1 MNNHWLQHV
10 NVKVMAE
17 SSPEDLSLF
26 IPVFH
31 RWIQSHKVPELL
43 LDVADYRHV
52 PEGPG
57 VILVAHEAIYGFDQV
72 GNKNGLLYNR
82 RTALTVDPL
91 DALRQE
97 VYAAINACVFLEEEP
112 ELKDSLKFNGGCCE
126 FFFNDRALLPNDDN
140 KAAQVSK
147 ELEVFLDSVWG
158 KERYVLKRVGDN
170 RGLLCFSGSTK
181 DFYSAK
187 KVLNAF

>member
-1 MNNHWLQHV
+1 MNDHWLQHV

-31 RWIQSHKVPELL
+31 RWIQTHKVPELL

-72 GNKNGLLYNR
+72 GNRNGLLYNR
-82 RTALTVDPL
+82 RTAMAVEPL
-91 DALRQE
+91 DALRQAT
-97 VYAAINACVFLEEEP
+97 YAAINACVCLEEEP
-112 ELKDSLKFNGGCCE
+112 ELKDSLKFNGGVCE
-126 FFFNDRALLPNDDN
+126 FFFNDRALLPYDDD
-140 KAAQVSK
+140 KAALVSK
-147 ELEVFLDSVWG
+147 ELESFLDSIWG
-158 KERYVLKRVGDN
+158 KEKYDLKRVGDI
-170 RGLLCFSGSTK
+170 RGLLCFSCVTEG
-181 DFYSAK
+181 FNSAK
-187 KVLNAF
+187 KVLNAL